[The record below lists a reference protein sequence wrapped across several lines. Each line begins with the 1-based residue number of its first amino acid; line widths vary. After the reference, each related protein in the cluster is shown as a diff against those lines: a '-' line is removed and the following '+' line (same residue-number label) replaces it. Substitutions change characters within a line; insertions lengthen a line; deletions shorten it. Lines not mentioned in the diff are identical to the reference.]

1 MQPDWGDAL
10 NDPRFARACVNHW
23 ALKAILSPAVMRVI
37 IIAGTLY
44 LFANF
49 PMVLLLT
56 LWIAVVWLVP
66 RVFRDHPKLTQPE
79 PEPDPVAEAVAEFL
93 QVQLNEAEE
102 KIVQLESEL
111 EASKRFAEADA
122 SERGEARSHPVFRR
136 VGLDKDCPRW
146 IVELVRREYR
156 KRLHPDA
163 KPPHQKGEATRR
175 FQEMERTF
183 GEIWEMRGF

>member
-1 MQPDWGDAL
+1 
-10 NDPRFARACVNHW
+10 
-23 ALKAILSPAVMRVI
+23 MRVT
-37 IIAGTLY
+37 IIAVSLY

-66 RVFRDHPKLTQPE
+66 HVFQVRPKLRQPE
-79 PEPDPVAEAVAEFL
+79 PEPDPVTEAVAEFL
-93 QVQLNEAEE
+93 QVRLNEAEE
-102 KIVQLESEL
+102 KITQLERDL
-111 EASKRFAEADA
+111 EASRRFAKAET
-122 SERGEARSHPVFRR
+122 SGRGHPVFRR
-136 VGLDKDCPRW
+136 VGLDQDCPRW
-146 IVELVRREYR
+146 IAELVRREYR

-163 KPPHQKGEATRR
+163 KPSHQKGEATRR

>member
-1 MQPDWGDAL
+1 MRPDWSDAL
-10 NDPRFARACVNHW
+10 DDPRFARECLKHW
-23 ALKAILSPAVMRVI
+23 VFKGISSPAVMRVI
-37 IIAGTLY
+37 IIAASLY

-56 LWIAVVWLVP
+56 LWVAVVWLVP
-66 RVFRDHPKLTQPE
+66 RVFRGRTTFIQPE

-102 KIVQLESEL
+102 KIAQLERDL
-111 EASKRFAEADA
+111 EASKQSAKASA
-122 SERGEARSHPVFRR
+122 SERSEARGHPVFRR
-136 VGLDKDCPRW
+136 VGLDQDCPRW
-146 IVELVRREYR
+146 VAELVRREYR